1 LLEYNTKLFWYK
13 YLIRYVI
20 VKRGY
25 DGVAMNNEEL
35 ILTTIKKVYAIREAA
50 EKRTAERLQT
60 PLLGY
65 VRVAVGGTSLTK
77 DQQKDVTAFIT
88 ASCNTGEKLTVME
101 KISEFKSKAGVHKPG
116 KIWVSFAGLIVP
128 LVLAIAIQVTL
139 YFTVNIRTTI
149 FIAIA
154 AALVIIALAIGV
166 MLFSYFSYDAEY
178 RREALEHEV
187 WRVINKECV
196 RRVKHGGIKAQK
208 QLPPGPQERPVA
220 TVATNQTVPRKKL

>member
-1 LLEYNTKLFWYK
+1 
-13 YLIRYVI
+13 
-20 VKRGY
+20 
-25 DGVAMNNEEL
+25 M
-35 ILTTIKKVYAIREAA
+35 YAIREAT

-101 KISEFKSKAGVHKPG
+101 KIFEFKSKAGVREPG

-128 LVLAIAIQVTL
+128 LILAIAIQVVL
-139 YFTVNIRTTI
+139 YFGVNIPTTT

-154 AALVIIALAIGV
+154 AVLVIIALAIGV
-166 MLFSYFSYDAEY
+166 LLFSYLSYDADY
-178 RREALEHEV
+178 RREALEHGV
-187 WRVINKECV
+187 WRIINKECV
-196 RRVKHGGIKAQK
+196 RRIKHGGIKAQK
-208 QLPPGPQERPVA
+208 QLPPGPQERPAVA
-220 TVATNQTVPRKKL
+220 VAAKQTLPRRKL